1 MFFCG
6 KCGSTYEMSNDVK
19 YTLQHGGSSKD
30 KKSKVDIKVA
40 EKSVPKISIKNII
53 HKILDTEENK
63 DKDSIFDPEDG
74 IEYLDEKDILNHPEF
89 AKLDIADAT
98 LVLNKLS
105 IYLPKNKKKVYN
117 KTNVG
122 IEKDG
127 KAYFVC
133 INCSNYEPIKPKTL
147 IFSQYDNEYNNNN
160 FDLTLCADNMYDM
173 TLPRDRNYTCP
184 NDKCVSFKDITKK
197 EQVTKRYRNS
207 QKVIHTCC
215 ACAVV
220 WST

>member
-19 YTLQHGGSSKD
+19 YTLQHGGKD
-30 KKSKVDIKVA
+30 KKGKDIKLV
-40 EKSVPKISIKNII
+40 EKVIPKVNIKNII
-53 HKILDTEENK
+53 NKILDVEENK

-89 AKLDIADAT
+89 TKLDMATAT
-98 LVLNKLS
+98 LVLNKLN

-127 KAYFVC
+127 
-133 INCSNYEPIKPKTL
+133 
-147 IFSQYDNEYNNNN
+147 
-160 FDLTLCADNMYDM
+160 
-173 TLPRDRNYTCP
+173 
-184 NDKCVSFKDITKK
+184 
-197 EQVTKRYRNS
+197 
-207 QKVIHTCC
+207 
-215 ACAVV
+215 
-220 WST
+220 